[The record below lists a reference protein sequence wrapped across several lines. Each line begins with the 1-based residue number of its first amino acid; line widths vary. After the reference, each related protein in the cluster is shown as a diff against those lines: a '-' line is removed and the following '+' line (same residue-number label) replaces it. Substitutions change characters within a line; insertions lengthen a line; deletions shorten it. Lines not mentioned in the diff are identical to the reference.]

1 MSPQPA
7 SAYPFLNLQAL
18 KVKPP
23 IKTNSVTD
31 FDPETIKQD
40 AENTHIIIHPNF
52 PLLCDA
58 FLSHKRFHGS
68 KYEKALYETEE
79 TFIWQHLVRRLIAKR
94 PLVFMGG
101 ADHTMLRDG
110 TIPSSPHSEWARN
123 GTAQQS
129 QNRYVSLE
137 EYLSYDE
144 MMLGSL
150 IGVSGPSHFIND
162 GSRYNNGIVAAPGS
176 YVARGII
183 VGLVGAR
190 FERRERMDSVYIL
203 PRTESNPP
211 RQHEELVRVF
221 RTCFI
226 RNSSLGAPEEEEQR
240 DDFDV
245 DAYMARMRITID
257 ILLLEAN
264 SRASEAGKKAHTY
277 VVGLGLGV
285 WRHVREQ
292 ADYYVSTFVAA
303 LYERE
308 FPHIGTLEFA
318 YINASK
324 SVVEEVTAAGGRQAI
339 RVLFSKRN
347 PAAPLPTTGTGEAG
361 EETLLVL
368 SYAWDGN
375 AFPGNEYWQGSLSG
389 SGDPAAACMST
400 IGELHNPIVNPG
412 FLGRI
417 KVAGED
423 GYA

>member
-1 MSPQPA
+1 
-7 SAYPFLNLQAL
+7 
-18 KVKPP
+18 
-23 IKTNSVTD
+23 
-31 FDPETIKQD
+31 
-40 AENTHIIIHPNF
+40 
-52 PLLCDA
+52 
-58 FLSHKRFHGS
+58 
-68 KYEKALYETEE
+68 
-79 TFIWQHLVRRLIAKR
+79 
-94 PLVFMGG
+94 
-101 ADHTMLRDG
+101 MLRDG

-129 QNRYVSLE
+129 QNRYLTLE

-144 MMLGSL
+144 IMLASL
-150 IGVSGPSHFIND
+150 LGVSGPSNFIND
-162 GSRYNNGIVAAPGS
+162 GSRYNNGIIAAQGS
-176 YVARGII
+176 YVPRGII

-190 FERRERMDSVYIL
+190 FEKRERMDSVYIL

-221 RTCFI
+221 RTFFI

-240 DDFDV
+240 DDFDG
-245 DAYMARMRITID
+245 DAYMARMRITVD

-264 SRASEAGKKAHTY
+264 SRAREAGKPGVKAHAY
-277 VVGLGLGV
+277 IVGLGLGV
-285 WRHVREQ
+285 WQHVREQ

-303 LYERE
+303 LHERE
-308 FPHIGTLEFA
+308 FPHIVTLEFA

-324 SVVEEVTAAGGRQAI
+324 SVVEEVTAAAGRQGI
-339 RVLFSKRN
+339 RVVFSKRN

-361 EETLLVL
+361 KEMLLVL

-400 IGELHNPIVNPG
+400 IGELHNPVVNPG